1 MAVLGLSERDRMIIY
16 SCVDDLLPGL
26 ENDVF
31 CSEVIL
37 PVIEESFISG
47 IEDWWPG
54 FVADMCL

>member
-1 MAVLGLSERDRMIIY
+1 MAVLGLSDRDRMLMY
-16 SCVDDLLPGL
+16 SCCVDLLPGL

-37 PVIEESFISG
+37 PIIEESFVSG
-47 IEDWWPG
+47 IDDWWPG